1 MRCVHRAPPGLN
13 FILFMFIKRA
23 EYCEVQV
30 PTSNTNQTLY
40 FPDLPNLRTAKIFGL
55 EIYTGDTLTTA
66 ESGNTVVSEANVKL
80 SLINLYFDQGYFIK
94 VPGISLYRND
104 GAAYY
109 YKIPALA
116 GQVIVWPK
124 CYVQMVTSTAAAAVS
139 GQSFVFS
146 VYYSLK

>member
-1 MRCVHRAPPGLN
+1 
-13 FILFMFIKRA
+13 MFIKRA

-30 PTSNTNQTLY
+30 PTGNTNQTLY
-40 FPDLPNLRTAKIFGL
+40 FPDLPNLRTAKVFGL
-55 EIYTGDTLTTA
+55 EIYTSNTLTTA
-66 ESGNTVVSEANVKL
+66 ESGNAVTTEASVKL

-104 GAAYY
+104 GTSYY

-124 CYVQMVTSTAAAAVS
+124 CYVQMVTSAAATAVA

-146 VYYSLK
+146 VYYSLI